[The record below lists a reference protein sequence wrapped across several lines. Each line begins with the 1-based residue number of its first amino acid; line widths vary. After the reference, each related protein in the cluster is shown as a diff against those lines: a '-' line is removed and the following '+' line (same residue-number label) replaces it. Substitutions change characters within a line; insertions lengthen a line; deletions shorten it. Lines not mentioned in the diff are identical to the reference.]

1 MDEKDKKNQDLIH
14 EIARWRQRAI
24 NAAEKAC
31 FNCEEYRQNAQQPCD
46 ISMCPAY
53 IVKQE
58 AGK

>member
-24 NAAEKAC
+24 SAAEKAC

>member
-1 MDEKDKKNQDLIH
+1 MNEYEKKIQDLIQ
-14 EIARWRQRAI
+14 EAARWRQRAI

-31 FNCEEYRQNAQQPCD
+31 FNCEEYRLNAQQPCD

>member
-1 MDEKDKKNQDLIH
+1 MNEYEKKIQDLIQ
-14 EIARWRQRAI
+14 EAARWRQRAI

-58 AGK
+58 AGE